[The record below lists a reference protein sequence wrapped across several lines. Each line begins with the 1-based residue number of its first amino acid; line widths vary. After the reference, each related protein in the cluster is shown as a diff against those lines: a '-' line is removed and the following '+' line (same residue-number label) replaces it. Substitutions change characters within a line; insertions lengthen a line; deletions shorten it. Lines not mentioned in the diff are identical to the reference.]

1 MNDKSEKKTLVEEG
15 TEFVG
20 TMRATCPIV
29 VRGKIEGDVEAP
41 AVSVT
46 GSGSVSG
53 NLKAKRVDSQ
63 GVLAGSVEADEVS
76 LAGEVRSDTV
86 IRAKSLEVKLAAGK
100 GHLEVTFGECVLD
113 IGDEASEHAAA
124 DDTKTK
130 AEAEEPAAAAVSAAP
145 EAAESGS
152 SSREGG
158 SRGSK
163 KRSQPEPAA
172 EASPERA
179 PEPAGADATASV

>member
-1 MNDKSEKKTLVEEG
+1 MNDKTEKKTLVEEG
-15 TEFVG
+15 TEFIG

-29 VRGKIEGDVEAP
+29 VRGKIEGDVDAP

-86 IRAKSLEVKLAAGK
+86 IRARSLEVKLAASQGR
-100 GHLEVTFGECVLD
+100 LEVTFGECILD
-113 IGDEASEHAAA
+113 VGDTAAA
-124 DDTKTK
+124 TAAVDDKVTRAATP
-130 AEAEEPAAAAVSAAP
+130 EPAAAPASA
-145 EAAESGS
+145 EASS
-152 SSREGG
+152 PRDNSSR
-158 SRGSK
+158 SSK
-163 KRSQPEPAA
+163 KREKAETAGAPDDTSAERTEPIATA
-172 EASPERA
+172 EADAAA
-179 PEPAGADATASV
+179 PA